1 MLGALLFWRRSDEPM
16 ALFCA
21 FMLVMF
27 SGACITNILQ
37 EGLAPLSLSW
47 YALVYL
53 LDFLGQ
59 VSFLLFFY
67 LFPSGRFVPR
77 WTRWTALLFAGL
89 EAWTI
94 ITFSPGA
101 FTSGP
106 EALAFFGLLLTPVV
120 AQVYRYRHVSTPEQ
134 RQQTKWVVF
143 SLALTIVGFIS
154 LLSGFPFSFPTCL
167 LSSIFYT
174 LIRPLAFTLLVPSP
188 LLL

>member
-1 MLGALLFWRRSDEPM
+1 MQGLHAAGSSIGVYATLTGAVQGLSVVLCAIIGALLFWRRSDEPM

-27 SGACITNILQ
+27 SGAGITNILQ

-77 WTRWTALLFAGL
+77 WPRRSSMLF
-89 EAWTI
+89 
-94 ITFSPGA
+94 
-101 FTSGP
+101 
-106 EALAFFGLLLTPVV
+106 
-120 AQVYRYRHVSTPEQ
+120 H
-134 RQQTKWVVF
+134 
-143 SLALTIVGFIS
+143 
-154 LLSGFPFSFPTCL
+154 
-167 LSSIFYT
+167 
-174 LIRPLAFTLLVPSP
+174 
-188 LLL
+188 